1 MKQHEVLRRASL
13 FLKSHNCEAQV
24 AEILLQHHLK
34 VSRAQFFMNMHT
46 VVPEDIITR
55 FQADI
60 ARHVETGIPV
70 QHITGQADFYGR
82 TFSVNEQTLIP
93 RPETE
98 ELVEYVR
105 DDLNRRLPTSP
116 PVIVDVGTGTGII
129 AITLKLEYPD
139 AQIYA
144 TDISDQAL
152 QMARKNAADLGADIT
167 FLHGDFLKPI
177 IARKLQPDIII
188 SNPPY
193 IAAEEK
199 AYLSRTVKEFDPQLA
214 LFAADGGL
222 AAYKQILRQMR
233 DLTVANSQL
242 IFEIGHEQGPAVKQ
256 LIREM
261 YRSSQVEIIQDI
273 NRKDRIVVAHTLHD

>member
-1 MKQHEVLRRASL
+1 LRDAL
-13 FLKSHNCEAQV
+13 P
-24 AEILLQHHLK
+24 I
-34 VSRAQFFMNMHT
+34 
-46 VVPEDIITR
+46 
-55 FQADI
+55 
-60 ARHVETGIPV
+60 
-70 QHITGQADFYGR
+70 Y
-82 TFSVNEQTLIP
+82 TLIP

-105 DDLNRRLPTSP
+105 DDLNQRLPTSS
-116 PVIVDVGTGTGII
+116 PVIIDVGTGTGII

-152 QMARKNAADLGADIT
+152 QVARKNAADLGADIT
-167 FLHGDFLKPI
+167 FLHGDFLKLI

-242 IFEIGHEQGPAVKQ
+242 IF
-256 LIREM
+256 
-261 YRSSQVEIIQDI
+261 
-273 NRKDRIVVAHTLHD
+273 

>member
-13 FLKSHNCEAQV
+13 FLKSHNCEAQI

-34 VSRAQFFMNMHT
+34 VSRAHFFMNMHT
-46 VVPEDIITR
+46 VVPEHVIMQ

-60 ARHVETGIPV
+60 AHHVETGIPV

-82 TFSVNEQTLIP
+82 TFSVNEHTLIP

-105 DDLNRRLPTSP
+105 DDLNQRLPTSS
-116 PVIVDVGTGTGII
+116 PVIIDVGTGTGII

-139 AQIYA
+139 AQVYA
-144 TDISDQAL
+144 TDISEEAL
-152 QMARKNAADLGADIT
+152 QMARRNATDLGADIT
-167 FLHGDFLKPI
+167 CLHGDFLKPV
-177 IARKLQPDIII
+177 IAKTLQPDIII

-199 AYLSRTVKEFDPQLA
+199 AHMSRTVKDFDPKLA
-214 LFAADGGL
+214 LFASDGGL
-222 AAYKQILRQMR
+222 AAYKQILKQMR
-233 DLTVANSQL
+233 DMTVDNSQL
-242 IFEIGHEQGPAVKQ
+242 IFEIGHEQALAVKQ
-256 LIREM
+256 LIQEM
-261 YRSSQVEIIQDI
+261 YRSSHVEIIQDI
-273 NRKDRIVVAHTLHD
+273 NGKDRIVVAHTLHD